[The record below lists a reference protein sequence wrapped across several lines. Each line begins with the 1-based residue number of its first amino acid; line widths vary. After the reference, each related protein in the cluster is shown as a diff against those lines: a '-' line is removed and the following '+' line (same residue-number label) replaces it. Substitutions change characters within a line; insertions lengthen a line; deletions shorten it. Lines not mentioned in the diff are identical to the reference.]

1 MQVESFVKPYAK
13 AMANI
18 KSIKA
23 PVVVVDDLSV
33 YYGRDLIRN
42 DPFLRSEPI
51 IMSIHRLTEDQLTI
65 LKDRYP
71 VKMVGQEKLVEEGLP
86 PVKRSLSLFFYS
98 TRAGGEKII
107 VPD

>member
-1 MQVESFVKPYAK
+1 MRPYAK

-33 YYGRDLIRN
+33 YCGRDLIRN

-51 IMSIHRLTEDQLTI
+51 IMSKRRLTEDQLTI

-86 PVKRSLSLFFYS
+86 PVERDPLRNL
-98 TRAGGEKII
+98 
-107 VPD
+107 